1 MCGVYHNAAISFV
14 STISW
19 YIPGYAPG
27 SKSAKMARKQE
38 SLGDEKDGRLIET
51 AGISETTEIMQAL
64 RLAGISINYSS
75 FN

>member
-1 MCGVYHNAAISFV
+1 
-14 STISW
+14 
-19 YIPGYAPG
+19 
-27 SKSAKMARKQE
+27 MARKQE